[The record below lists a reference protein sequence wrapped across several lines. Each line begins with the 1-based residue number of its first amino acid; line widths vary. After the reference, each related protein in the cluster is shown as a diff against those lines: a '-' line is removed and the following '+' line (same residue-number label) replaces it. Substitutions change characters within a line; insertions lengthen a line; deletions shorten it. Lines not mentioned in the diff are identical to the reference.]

1 MTRQTQRGLRLAGVL
16 VICASLGGCL
26 VVSYSSQSGWWVRPG
41 SLVVTL
47 LLFLAWFLSRR

>member
-1 MTRQTQRGLRLAGVL
+1 MKTARAALLLLSAAIVCCGL
-16 VICASLGGCL
+16 SGCL
-26 VVSYSSQSGWWVRPG
+26 VVGYSSGSGWWVWPG